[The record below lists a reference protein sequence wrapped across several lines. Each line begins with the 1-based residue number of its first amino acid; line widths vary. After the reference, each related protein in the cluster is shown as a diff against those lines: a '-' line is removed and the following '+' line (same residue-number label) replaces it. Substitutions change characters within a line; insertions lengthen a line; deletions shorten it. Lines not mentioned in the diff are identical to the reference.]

1 MKGLLI
7 KDFKLLKVQKN
18 FFLLILCIAIGIE
31 IFTNSTSSSFII
43 GFLSFV
49 ATLFT
54 LSSISYDEFD
64 NGNAFLFSLPITR
77 KSYVIEKYGF
87 GMILGSSFWAFGTL
101 IVIFKEVITHKY
113 VSIDTVIGK
122 LKRHVRNK
130 NKVMRIIAAFIILPI
145 VFAVLAVMLPFQLKF
160 GGEKGRIA
168 IICTLVIVFL
178 IGIVITK
185 VANAFNINLSFLFH
199 EIATLNSIILILVI
213 IGITFFMLFVSYRTS
228 LSIMKKKEF

>member
-49 ATLFT
+49 VTLFT

-113 VSIDTVIGK
+113 VSIDTV
-122 LKRHVRNK
+122 
-130 NKVMRIIAAFIILPI
+130 IAAFIILPI

-213 IGITFFMLFVSYRTS
+213 IGITFFMLFVSYRIS

>member
-1 MKGLLI
+1 M
-7 KDFKLLKVQKN
+7 
-18 FFLLILCIAIGIE
+18 LILCIAIGIE

-113 VSIDTVIGK
+113 VSIDTVI
-122 LKRHVRNK
+122 
-130 NKVMRIIAAFIILPI
+130 AAFIILPI

-199 EIATLNSIILILVI
+199 DIATLNSIILILVI
-213 IGITFFMLFVSYRTS
+213 IGITFFMLFVSYRIS

>member
-7 KDFKLLKVQKN
+7 TDFKLLKVQKN

-113 VSIDTVIGK
+113 VSIDTVI
-122 LKRHVRNK
+122 
-130 NKVMRIIAAFIILPI
+130 AAFIILPI

>member
-113 VSIDTVIGK
+113 VSIDTVI
-122 LKRHVRNK
+122 
-130 NKVMRIIAAFIILPI
+130 AAFIILPI

-185 VANAFNINLSFLFH
+185 VADAFNINLSFLFH
-199 EIATLNSIILILVI
+199 DIATLNSIILILVI
-213 IGITFFMLFVSYRTS
+213 IGITFFMLFVSYRIS

>member
-18 FFLLILCIAIGIE
+18 FFLLILCITIGME
-31 IFTNSTSSSFII
+31 IFTNSASSSFII

-54 LSSISYDEFD
+54 LSYDEFD

-77 KSYVIEKYGF
+77 KSYVTEKYGF
-87 GMILGSSFWAFGTL
+87 GMIMGSSFWAFGTL
-101 IVIFKEVITHKY
+101 IVILKEIIAMKY
-113 VSIDTVIGK
+113 VSIDTI
-122 LKRHVRNK
+122 
-130 NKVMRIIAAFIILPI
+130 MAAFIILPI
-145 VFAVLAVMLPFQLKF
+145 VFSVLAIMLPFQLKF

-178 IGIVITK
+178 MGIVITK
-185 VANAFNINLSFLFH
+185 VSNAFHINLSFLFH
-199 EIATLNSIILILVI
+199 QIATLNRAVLILAI
-213 IGITFFMLFVSYRTS
+213 IGFTILMLSISYRIS

>member
-1 MKGLLI
+1 M
-7 KDFKLLKVQKN
+7 QKYERIIDKR
-18 FFLLILCIAIGIE
+18 FQITE
-31 IFTNSTSSSFII
+31 STNSTSSSFII

-87 GMILGSSFWAFGTL
+87 GMIMGSSFWAFGTL
-101 IVIFKEVITHKY
+101 IVILKEIIAMKY
-113 VSIDTVIGK
+113 VSIDTI
-122 LKRHVRNK
+122 
-130 NKVMRIIAAFIILPI
+130 MAAFIILPI
-145 VFAVLAVMLPFQLKF
+145 VFSVLAIMLPFQLKF

-178 IGIVITK
+178 MGIVITK
-185 VANAFNINLSFLFH
+185 VSNAFHINLSFLFH
-199 EIATLNSIILILVI
+199 QIATLNRAVLILAI
-213 IGITFFMLFVSYRTS
+213 IGFTILMLSISYRIS

>member
-18 FFLLILCIAIGIE
+18 FFLLILCIAIVME
-31 IFTNSTSSSFII
+31 LFSDSTSSSFII

-77 KSYVIEKYGF
+77 KNYVTEKYGF
-87 GMILGSSFWAFGTL
+87 GMILGSCFWAFGTL
-101 IVIFKEVITHKY
+101 IVILKEVITNKY
-113 VSIDTVIGK
+113 VSIDTV
-122 LKRHVRNK
+122 
-130 NKVMRIIAAFIILPI
+130 IAAFIILPI
-145 VFAVLAVMLPFQLKF
+145 VFVVLAVMLPFQLKF

-178 IGIVITK
+178 IGIIMTK
-185 VANAFNINLSFLFH
+185 IANAFNINLSFPFH
-199 EIATLNSIILILVI
+199 QIATLNRAVLILAI
-213 IGITFFMLFVSYRTS
+213 IGFTLVMLFISYRIS

>member
-113 VSIDTVIGK
+113 VSIDTVI
-122 LKRHVRNK
+122 
-130 NKVMRIIAAFIILPI
+130 AAFIILPI

-160 GGEKGRIA
+160 GGENGRIA

-213 IGITFFMLFVSYRTS
+213 IGITFFMLFVSYRIS

>member
-1 MKGLLI
+1 MIGLLI

-113 VSIDTVIGK
+113 VSIDTVI
-122 LKRHVRNK
+122 
-130 NKVMRIIAAFIILPI
+130 AAFIILPI

-199 EIATLNSIILILVI
+199 DIATLNSIILILVI
-213 IGITFFMLFVSYRTS
+213 IGITFFMLFVSYRIS

>member
-43 GFLSFV
+43 DFLSFV

-101 IVIFKEVITHKY
+101 IVILKEVITHKY
-113 VSIDTVIGK
+113 VSIDTVI
-122 LKRHVRNK
+122 
-130 NKVMRIIAAFIILPI
+130 AAFIILPI
-145 VFAVLAVMLPFQLKF
+145 IFAVLAVMLPFQLKF

-213 IGITFFMLFVSYRTS
+213 IGITFFMLFVSYRIS

>member
-87 GMILGSSFWAFGTL
+87 GMILGSSFWAFETL

-113 VSIDTVIGK
+113 VSIDTV
-122 LKRHVRNK
+122 
-130 NKVMRIIAAFIILPI
+130 IAAFIILPI

-213 IGITFFMLFVSYRTS
+213 IGITFFMLFVSYRIS

>member
-113 VSIDTVIGK
+113 VSIDTVI
-122 LKRHVRNK
+122 
-130 NKVMRIIAAFIILPI
+130 AAFIILPI

-185 VANAFNINLSFLFH
+185 GANAFNINLSFLFH

>member
-54 LSSISYDEFD
+54 LSSISYDEFH

-113 VSIDTVIGK
+113 VSIDTV
-122 LKRHVRNK
+122 
-130 NKVMRIIAAFIILPI
+130 IAAFIILPI

>member
-113 VSIDTVIGK
+113 VSIDTVI
-122 LKRHVRNK
+122 
-130 NKVMRIIAAFIILPI
+130 AAFIILPI
-145 VFAVLAVMLPFQLKF
+145 VFAVLAGMLPFQLKF

-199 EIATLNSIILILVI
+199 DIATLNSIILILVI
-213 IGITFFMLFVSYRTS
+213 IGITFFSCYLS
-228 LSIMKKKEF
+228 LIVLAYPL

>member
-101 IVIFKEVITHKY
+101 IVIFKAVITHKY
-113 VSIDTVIGK
+113 VSIDTV
-122 LKRHVRNK
+122 
-130 NKVMRIIAAFIILPI
+130 IAAFIILPI

>member
-101 IVIFKEVITHKY
+101 IVILKEVITHKY
-113 VSIDTVIGK
+113 VSIDTV
-122 LKRHVRNK
+122 
-130 NKVMRIIAAFIILPI
+130 IAAFIILPI

-185 VANAFNINLSFLFH
+185 VADAFNINLSFLFH
-199 EIATLNSIILILVI
+199 ETATLNSIILILVI
-213 IGITFFMLFVSYRTS
+213 IGITFFMLFVSYRIS

>member
-18 FFLLILCIAIGIE
+18 FFLLILCIAIGTE

-101 IVIFKEVITHKY
+101 IVILKEIIAMKY
-113 VSIDTVIGK
+113 VSLDTI
-122 LKRHVRNK
+122 
-130 NKVMRIIAAFIILPI
+130 MAAFIILPI
-145 VFAVLAVMLPFQLKF
+145 VFSVLAIMLPFQLKF

-168 IICTLVIVFL
+168 MISTLVIVFMV
-178 IGIVITK
+178 GIIMTK
-185 VANAFNINLSFLFH
+185 TANALNINLGSLFIQ
-199 EIATLNSIILILVI
+199 IATFNKAVLILSIISFTLLA
-213 IGITFFMLFVSYRTS
+213 LFLSYRIS

>member
-18 FFLLILCIAIGIE
+18 FFLLILCIAIVME
-31 IFTNSTSSSFII
+31 IFSDSTSSSFII

-77 KSYVIEKYGF
+77 KSYVTEKYGF

-101 IVIFKEVITHKY
+101 IVILKEVITNKY
-113 VSIDTVIGK
+113 VSIDTV
-122 LKRHVRNK
+122 
-130 NKVMRIIAAFIILPI
+130 IAAFIILPI
-145 VFAVLAVMLPFQLKF
+145 VFVVLAVMLPFQLKF

-178 IGIVITK
+178 IGIIMTK
-185 VANAFNINLSFLFH
+185 IANAFNINLSFPFH
-199 EIATLNSIILILVI
+199 QIATLNRAVLILAI
-213 IGITFFMLFVSYRTS
+213 IGFTLLMLFISYRIS

>member
-18 FFLLILCIAIGIE
+18 FFLLILCIAIGMIV
-31 IFTNSTSSSFII
+31 FTNDASSFMI

-49 ATLFT
+49 GTLFT

-77 KSYVIEKYGF
+77 KSYVTEKYGF
-87 GMILGSSFWAFGTL
+87 GMILGSSFWALGTL
-101 IVIFKEVITHKY
+101 MVIMKEVITSKY
-113 VSIDTVIGK
+113 LSIDTI
-122 LKRHVRNK
+122 
-130 NKVMRIIAAFIILPI
+130 MAAFTILPI
-145 VFAVLAVMLPFQLKF
+145 VFIVLAVMLPFQLKF

-168 IICTLVIVFL
+168 MIGAVGIVFV
-178 IGIVITK
+178 IGIIITK
-185 VANAFNINLSFLFH
+185 ITDALSINLISLFNQLS
-199 EIATLNSIILILVI
+199 ALNMAIFILAA
-213 IGITFFMLFVSYRTS
+213 IGIASIMLFISYRIS

>member
-113 VSIDTVIGK
+113 VSIDTVI
-122 LKRHVRNK
+122 
-130 NKVMRIIAAFIILPI
+130 AAFIILPI

-185 VANAFNINLSFLFH
+185 VANAFNINLTFLFH

-213 IGITFFMLFVSYRTS
+213 IGITFFMLFVSYRIS

>member
-18 FFLLILCIAIGIE
+18 FFLLILCIAIGME

-77 KSYVIEKYGF
+77 KSYVTEKYGF
-87 GMILGSSFWAFGTL
+87 GMIMGSSFWAFGTL
-101 IVIFKEVITHKY
+101 IVILKEIIAMKY
-113 VSIDTVIGK
+113 VSIDTI
-122 LKRHVRNK
+122 
-130 NKVMRIIAAFIILPI
+130 MAAFIILPI
-145 VFAVLAVMLPFQLKF
+145 VFSVLAIIVWRRKRTNCNHLYFGHRISDGYCHNKSFKCIPYQFKLPLP
-160 GGEKGRIA
+160 
-168 IICTLVIVFL
+168 
-178 IGIVITK
+178 
-185 VANAFNINLSFLFH
+185 S
-199 EIATLNSIILILVI
+199 NSHAQSSSSHSCYYWFYNSHALYL
-213 IGITFFMLFVSYRTS
+213 LPY
-228 LSIMKKKEF
+228 

>member
-18 FFLLILCIAIGIE
+18 SFLLILCIAIGME

-43 GFLSFV
+43 GYLSFV

-54 LSSISYDEFD
+54 LSSS

-87 GMILGSSFWAFGTL
+87 GMIMGSSFWAFGTL
-101 IVIFKEVITHKY
+101 IVILKEIIAMKY
-113 VSIDTVIGK
+113 VSIDTI
-122 LKRHVRNK
+122 
-130 NKVMRIIAAFIILPI
+130 MAAFIILPI
-145 VFAVLAVMLPFQLKF
+145 VFSVLAIMLPFQLKF

-178 IGIVITK
+178 MGIVITK
-185 VANAFNINLSFLFH
+185 VSNAFHINLSFLFH
-199 EIATLNSIILILVI
+199 QIATLNRAVLILAI
-213 IGITFFMLFVSYRTS
+213 IGFTILMLSISYRIS

>member
-1 MKGLLI
+1 
-7 KDFKLLKVQKN
+7 
-18 FFLLILCIAIGIE
+18 
-31 IFTNSTSSSFII
+31 
-43 GFLSFV
+43 
-49 ATLFT
+49 
-54 LSSISYDEFD
+54 
-64 NGNAFLFSLPITR
+64 
-77 KSYVIEKYGF
+77 
-87 GMILGSSFWAFGTL
+87 MILGSSFWAFGTL

-113 VSIDTVIGK
+113 VSIDTV
-122 LKRHVRNK
+122 
-130 NKVMRIIAAFIILPI
+130 IAAFIILPI

-199 EIATLNSIILILVI
+199 DIATLNSIILILVI
-213 IGITFFMLFVSYRTS
+213 IGITFFMLFVSYRIS

>member
-18 FFLLILCIAIGIE
+18 SFLLILCIAIGME

-43 GFLSFV
+43 GYLSFV

-87 GMILGSSFWAFGTL
+87 GMIMGSSFWAFGTL
-101 IVIFKEVITHKY
+101 I
-113 VSIDTVIGK
+113 
-122 LKRHVRNK
+122 
-130 NKVMRIIAAFIILPI
+130 AAFIILPI
-145 VFAVLAVMLPFQLKF
+145 VFSVLAIMLPFQLKF

-178 IGIVITK
+178 MGIVITK
-185 VANAFNINLSFLFH
+185 VSNAFHINLSFLFH
-199 EIATLNSIILILVI
+199 QIATLNRAVLILAI
-213 IGITFFMLFVSYRTS
+213 IGFTILMLSISYRIS

>member
-77 KSYVIEKYGF
+77 KSYVIKKYGF

-113 VSIDTVIGK
+113 VSIDTV
-122 LKRHVRNK
+122 
-130 NKVMRIIAAFIILPI
+130 IAAFIILPI

-213 IGITFFMLFVSYRTS
+213 IGITFFMLFVSYRIS

>member
-18 FFLLILCIAIGIE
+18 SFLLILCIAIGME

-43 GFLSFV
+43 GYLSFV

-87 GMILGSSFWAFGTL
+87 GMIMGSS
-101 IVIFKEVITHKY
+101 
-113 VSIDTVIGK
+113 
-122 LKRHVRNK
+122 
-130 NKVMRIIAAFIILPI
+130 
-145 VFAVLAVMLPFQLKF
+145 
-160 GGEKGRIA
+160 
-168 IICTLVIVFL
+168 
-178 IGIVITK
+178 
-185 VANAFNINLSFLFH
+185 
-199 EIATLNSIILILVI
+199 
-213 IGITFFMLFVSYRTS
+213 
-228 LSIMKKKEF
+228 

>member
-18 FFLLILCIAIGIE
+18 FFLIILCIAIGIE

-113 VSIDTVIGK
+113 VSIDTVI
-122 LKRHVRNK
+122 
-130 NKVMRIIAAFIILPI
+130 AAFIILPI

-213 IGITFFMLFVSYRTS
+213 IGITFFMLFVSYRIS

>member
-1 MKGLLI
+1 MKGVLI

-113 VSIDTVIGK
+113 VSIDTVI
-122 LKRHVRNK
+122 
-130 NKVMRIIAAFIILPI
+130 AAFIILPI